1 MTRSLVIGGS
11 GYVGRELTR
20 QLAAQDGDEVH
31 LLGRSQPA
39 ADLPAT
45 WIEADITDR
54 ESLRAA
60 LEGREYDV
68 IYHLAS
74 LPGDTGDPLQ
84 MVTVNLLGLTHALE
98 IARDMAGLKRF
109 VLSSSISA
117 YEWYPATK
125 FRAPAY
131 QPVDEE
137 HPTRPEDMYSVTKR
151 AQELIALTFWHQDRL
166 PVTVLRLTAVIGPE
180 GSGGGRSWR
189 AFARML
195 AEGKHVEI
203 PFFSM
208 EEVCHFIDLRDAAR
222 MHLVAAEHPG
232 AVGQIFNCC
241 GAQSTSGA
249 EFAAALQR
257 LRPGIEVVT
266 GFPWSMAQGDVIE
279 FGMRKARDLLGFTP
293 ERDIEDTLAHLLA
306 WVEGG
311 GLERTPDP
319 DEEVSDTGVEAD

>member
-11 GYVGRELTR
+11 GYVGRELVR
-20 QLAAQDGDEVH
+20 QLGGRAGEEVH

-39 ADLPAT
+39 PDLPAT
-45 WIEADITDR
+45 WIEADITRRDT
-54 ESLRAA
+54 LRTA
-60 LEGREYDV
+60 LAGQEYDV

-84 MVTVNLLGLTHALE
+84 MVTVNLLGLTHVLE
-98 IARDMAGLKRF
+98 YARELPRLQRF

-131 QPVDEE
+131 QPVDEQ

-151 AQELIALTFWHQDRL
+151 GQELIAMTFWHQDQL
-166 PVTVLRLTAVIGPE
+166 PVTALRLTAVIGPE

-195 AEGKHVEI
+195 AEGKRVEI
-203 PFFSM
+203 PFFSL

-222 MHLVAAEHPG
+222 MHVVAAEHPG
-232 AVGQIFNCC
+232 AVGEIFNCC
-241 GAQSTSGA
+241 GAQPSSGA

-266 GFPWSMAQGDVIE
+266 GFPWSMAQGGAIGFD
-279 FGMRKARDLLGFTP
+279 MRKARERLGFEP
-293 ERDIEDTLAHLLA
+293 VWKLEDTLAQLLA

-319 DEEVSDTGVEAD
+319 DEEVGDTGVEAE

>member
-11 GYVGRELTR
+11 GYVGRELVR
-20 QLAAQDGDEVH
+20 QLGARPGDEVH

-39 ADLPAT
+39 PELPAT
-45 WIEADITDR
+45 WLPADITKR
-54 ESLRAA
+54 ESLRVA
-60 LEGREYDV
+60 LAGQEYDV

-84 MVTVNLLGLTHALE
+84 MVTVNLLGLTQVLE
-98 IARDMAGLKRF
+98 YARELPGLQRF

-131 QPVDEE
+131 QPVDEQ

-151 AQELIALTFWHQDRL
+151 AQELIAMTFWHQDRL

-195 AEGKHVEI
+195 AEGERVEI
-203 PFFSM
+203 PFFSL
-208 EEVCHFIDLRDAAR
+208 EEICHFIDLRDAAR
-222 MHLVAAEHPG
+222 MHIVAAEAPG
-232 AVGQIFNCC
+232 AVGEIFNCC
-241 GAQSTSGA
+241 GAESTSGA

-279 FGMRKARDLLGFTP
+279 FDMRKARERLGFVP
-293 ERDIEDTLAHLLA
+293 EWSIGDTLAQLLA
-306 WVEGG
+306 WVESG

-319 DEEVSDTGVEAD
+319 DEEVSDTGVEAG